1 MEDLAK
7 TRAKMAVNNALN
19 TRNGPN
25 TESLHQLSLNSK
37 VLVYREPGNW
47 TGPFTLLSITGETCK
62 VRVSAR
68 VARISEFRSTHV
80 KPFFEQ
86 PVEQPVEQSA
96 DEIDGIDAPKESQG
110 QQLEQ
115 QP

>member
-1 MEDLAK
+1 
-7 TRAKMAVNNALN
+7 
-19 TRNGPN
+19 
-25 TESLHQLSLNSK
+25 
-37 VLVYREPGNW
+37 
-47 TGPFTLLSITGETCK
+47 
-62 VRVSAR
+62 
-68 VARISEFRSTHV
+68 V